1 MKNKLIN
8 SIKISMKPFLNENQI
23 VKLNNTLINELEEF
37 EVYKKDKNLSISESK
52 ENYDLL
58 NSFLS
63 AKKVEGCSIRTIH
76 YYKTTLIKMLESV
89 NLKIENIT
97 TDDLRKYLA
106 DYKNNTNASKATIDN
121 IRRVLSSFFSWLED
135 EDYILKN
142 PVRRIRKIKTRK
154 VVKEVLSDENFE
166 ILRDNCD
173 NIRDLAMI
181 ELLASTGIRVGELVN
196 LNIDDV
202 LFNER
207 ECVVLGKGD
216 SERLFTLMLKQKSTY

>member
-76 YYKTTLIKMLESV
+76 YYKTTLIKMLEQ
-89 NLKIENIT
+89 
-97 TDDLRKYLA
+97 
-106 DYKNNTNASKATIDN
+106 
-121 IRRVLSSFFSWLED
+121 
-135 EDYILKN
+135 
-142 PVRRIRKIKTRK
+142 
-154 VVKEVLSDENFE
+154 
-166 ILRDNCD
+166 
-173 NIRDLAMI
+173 MI
-181 ELLASTGIRVGELVN
+181 
-196 LNIDDV
+196 
-202 LFNER
+202 
-207 ECVVLGKGD
+207 
-216 SERLFTLMLKQKSTY
+216 

>member
-181 ELLASTGIRVGELVN
+181 ELLASTVYV
-196 LNIDDV
+196 
-202 LFNER
+202 
-207 ECVVLGKGD
+207 
-216 SERLFTLMLKQKSTY
+216 